1 MPQALFLAF
10 RQIGDPAFRLPLILG
25 VLGAALA
32 VAGLIGLAAWLA
44 GWAAAGGPEWLSW
57 ITQAGGAA
65 AGVFLGWWLFLPVAL
80 GIAAQFTDS
89 VAGAV
94 ERRHYPGLAAP
105 SGASAL
111 AQAGY
116 GVWFGVKLLALQ
128 LLLFPLFFI
137 PFLGA
142 LLALLISA
150 HGLGAGLLRE
160 VALRRMNLAHSRIAW
175 QRLRWQGWMLGLAL
189 ALMAMVPVLNLFV
202 PIIGIAAAAH
212 LLIRGLGG
220 FDTLSGAS
228 TKSGG

>member
-1 MPQALFLAF
+1 MPQALFLAL
-10 RQIGDPAFRLPLILG
+10 RQLGDPAFRLPLILG

-32 VAGLIGLAAWLA
+32 VLGLIGLAAWLA

-128 LLLFPLFFI
+128 LLLLPLFFI

>member
-10 RQIGDPAFRLPLILG
+10 RQMGDPAFRLPLILA

-32 VAGLIGLAAWLA
+32 VTGLIGLAAWLA

-65 AGVFLGWWLFLPVAL
+65 AGVFLGWWLFLPIAL
-80 GIAAQFTDS
+80 GIASLFTDTI
-89 VAGAV
+89 AGAV

-111 AQAGY
+111 AQMGH
-116 GVWFGVKLLALQ
+116 GIWFGCKLLLLQ
-128 LLLFPLFFI
+128 ILLLPLFFI
-137 PFLGA
+137 PIFGA
-142 LLALLISA
+142 LLALLIAA

-160 VALRRMNLAHSRIAW
+160 VALRRMNVAHSRIAW

-189 ALMAMVPVLNLFV
+189 ALMAMVPVLNLLV

-212 LLIRGLGG
+212 LLLRGLGN
-220 FDTLSGAS
+220 FDTLVGAS
-228 TKSGG
+228 PENGG

>member
-10 RQIGDPAFRLPLILG
+10 RQMGDPAFRLPLILA

-65 AGVFLGWWLFLPVAL
+65 AGVFLGWWLFLPIAL
-80 GIAAQFTDS
+80 GIASLFTDTI
-89 VAGAV
+89 AGAV

-111 AQAGY
+111 AQMGH
-116 GVWFGVKLLALQ
+116 GIWFGCKLLLLQ
-128 LLLFPLFFI
+128 ILLLPLFFI
-137 PFLGA
+137 PIFGA
-142 LLALLISA
+142 LLALLIAA

-160 VALRRMNLAHSRIAW
+160 VALRRMNVAHSRIAW

-189 ALMAMVPVLNLFV
+189 ALMAMVPVLNLLV

-212 LLIRGLGG
+212 LLLRGLGN
-220 FDTLSGAS
+220 FDTLAGAS
-228 TKSGG
+228 PENGG

>member
-10 RQIGDPAFRLPLILG
+10 GQIGDPAFRRPLIMG

-32 VAGLIGLAAWLA
+32 VAGLILLAAWLA
-44 GWAAAGGPEWLSW
+44 GWAAAGGPERPSW

-65 AGVFLGWWLFLPVAL
+65 AGVVPGRGLCLPVAPR
-80 GIAAQFTDS
+80 IAAQFTDS

-94 ERRHYPGLAAP
+94 ERRHYPGLAPPA
-105 SGASAL
+105 GASAL

-116 GVWFGVKLLALQ
+116 GLWFGCKLLALQ
-128 LLLFPLFFI
+128 ILLLPLFFI
-137 PFLGA
+137 PIFGA
-142 LLALLISA
+142 LIALLIAA
-150 HGLGAGLLRE
+150 HALGAGLLRE

-175 QRLRWQGWMLGLAL
+175 QRLRWQGWLLGLAL
-189 ALMAMVPVLNLFV
+189 ALMAMVPVLNLLV

-220 FDTLSGAS
+220 FDTFSGAS
-228 TKSGG
+228 TETGG

>member
-10 RQIGDPAFRLPLILG
+10 GQIGDPAFRRPLIMG

-44 GWAAAGGPEWLSW
+44 GWAAAGGPEWLAW

-80 GIAAQFTDS
+80 GIASLFTDTI
-89 VAGAV
+89 AGAV

-111 AQAGY
+111 TQIGH
-116 GVWFGVKLLALQ
+116 GLWFGLKLLALQ
-128 LLLFPLFFI
+128 ILLLPLFFI
-137 PFLGA
+137 PIFGA
-142 LLALLISA
+142 LLALLIAA

-189 ALMAMVPVLNLFV
+189 ALMAMVPVLNLLV

-220 FDTLSGAS
+220 FNTLSGAS
-228 TKSGG
+228 TKNGG

>member
-1 MPQALFLAF
+1 M
-10 RQIGDPAFRLPLILG
+10 GDPAFRLPLILG

-65 AGVFLGWWLFLPVAL
+65 AGVFLGWWLFLPMAL
-80 GIAAQFTDS
+80 GIASLFTDTI
-89 VAGAV
+89 AGAV
-94 ERRHYPGLAAP
+94 ERRHYPGIAAP

-111 AQAGY
+111 AQMGH
-116 GVWFGVKLLALQ
+116 GIWFWVKLLALQ
-128 LLLFPLFFI
+128 MLLLPLFFI
-137 PFLGA
+137 PIFGA
-142 LLALLISA
+142 LIALVIAA

-175 QRLRWQGWMLGLAL
+175 QRLRWQGWLLGLVL
-189 ALMAMVPVLNLFV
+189 ALMAMVPVLNLLV

-220 FDTLSGAS
+220 FDTLAPAS
-228 TKSGG
+228 TQSGG

>member
-10 RQIGDPAFRLPLILG
+10 RQIGDPAFRRPLIMG
-25 VLGAALA
+25 VLGAALS
-32 VAGLIGLAAWLA
+32 VAGLIWLAAWLA
-44 GWAAAGGPEWLSW
+44 GWAASGGPDWLAW
-57 ITQAGGAA
+57 ITQACGAA

-105 SGASAL
+105 AGASVM
-111 AQAGY
+111 AQAGS
-116 GVWFGVKLLALQ
+116 GLWFGVKLLALQ
-128 LLLFPLFFI
+128 ILLLPLFFI
-137 PFLGA
+137 PIFGA
-142 LLALLISA
+142 LIALLIAA
-150 HGLGAGLLRE
+150 HALGAGLLRE

-175 QRLRWQGWMLGLAL
+175 QRLRWQGWLLGLAL
-189 ALMAMVPVLNLFV
+189 ALMAMVPLLNLLV

-220 FDTLSGAS
+220 FDTFSGAS
-228 TKSGG
+228 TETGG

>member
-10 RQIGDPAFRLPLILG
+10 RQLGDPAFRLPLILG

-32 VAGLIGLAAWLA
+32 VLGLIGLAAWLA

-80 GIAAQFTDS
+80 AIAAQFTDS

-94 ERRHYPGLAAP
+94 ERRHYPALAAP
-105 SGASAL
+105 AGASVL
-111 AQAGY
+111 SQAGF
-116 GVWFGVKLLALQ
+116 GLWFGVKLLALQ
-128 LLLFPLFFI
+128 ILLLPLFFI
-137 PFLGA
+137 PIFGA
-142 LLALLISA
+142 LIALLIAA
-150 HGLGAGLLRE
+150 HALGAGLLRE

-175 QRLRWQGWMLGLAL
+175 QRLRWQGWFLGLAL
-189 ALMAMVPVLNLFV
+189 ALMAMVPLLNLCV
-202 PIIGIAAAAH
+202 PIIGIAAATH

-220 FDTLSGAS
+220 FDTLAPAS
-228 TKSGG
+228 TQSGG

>member
-1 MPQALFLAF
+1 MPQALLLAF
-10 RQIGDPAFRLPLILG
+10 RQMGDPAFRLPLILG

-65 AGVFLGWWLFLPVAL
+65 AGVFLGWWLFLPMAL
-80 GIAAQFTDS
+80 GIASLFTDTI
-89 VAGAV
+89 AGAV
-94 ERRHYPGLAAP
+94 ERRHYPGIAAP

-111 AQAGY
+111 AQMGH
-116 GVWFGVKLLALQ
+116 GIWFGVKLLALQ
-128 LLLFPLFFI
+128 MLLLPLFFI
-137 PFLGA
+137 PVFGA
-142 LLALLISA
+142 LIALVIAA

-175 QRLRWQGWMLGLAL
+175 QRLRWQGWLLGLVL
-189 ALMAMVPVLNLFV
+189 ALMAMVPVLNLLV

-220 FDTLSGAS
+220 FDTLAPAS
-228 TKSGG
+228 TQSGG

>member
-10 RQIGDPAFRLPLILG
+10 RQIGDPAFRRPLIMG

-65 AGVFLGWWLFLPVAL
+65 AGVFLGWWLFLPIAL
-80 GIAAQFTDS
+80 GIASLFTDTI
-89 VAGAV
+89 AGAV

-111 AQAGY
+111 AQMGH
-116 GVWFGVKLLALQ
+116 GIWFGCKLLLLQ
-128 LLLFPLFFI
+128 ILLLPLFFI
-137 PFLGA
+137 PIFGA
-142 LLALLISA
+142 LLALLIAA

-189 ALMAMVPVLNLFV
+189 ALMAMVPVLNLLV

-212 LLIRGLGG
+212 LLLRGLGN
-220 FDTLSGAS
+220 FDTLAGTSPEN
-228 TKSGG
+228 GG

>member
-1 MPQALFLAF
+1 MLHALCLAF
-10 RQIGDPAFRLPLILG
+10 RQLGDPAFRLPLILG
-25 VLGAALA
+25 VLGAAWA

-80 GIAAQFTDS
+80 GIASLFTDS
-89 VAGAV
+89 IAGAV

-111 AQAGY
+111 AQAGS

-128 LLLFPLFFI
+128 LLLLPLFFI

>member
-10 RQIGDPAFRLPLILG
+10 RQMGDPAFRLPLILA

-65 AGVFLGWWLFLPVAL
+65 AGVFLGWWLFLPIAL
-80 GIAAQFTDS
+80 GIASLFTDTI
-89 VAGAV
+89 AGAV

-111 AQAGY
+111 AQMGH
-116 GVWFGVKLLALQ
+116 GIWFGCKLLLLQ
-128 LLLFPLFFI
+128 ILLLPLFFI
-137 PFLGA
+137 PIFGA
-142 LLALLISA
+142 LLALLIAA

-160 VALRRMNLAHSRIAW
+160 VALRRMNVAHSRIAW

-189 ALMAMVPVLNLFV
+189 ALMAMVPVLNLLV

-212 LLIRGLGG
+212 LLLRGLGN
-220 FDTLSGAS
+220 FDTLAGTSPEN
-228 TKSGG
+228 GG

>member
-10 RQIGDPAFRLPLILG
+10 RQMGDPAFRRPLILG

-32 VAGLIGLAAWLA
+32 VAGLIALAAWLA
-44 GWAAAGGPEWLSW
+44 GWAASGGPDWLSW

-80 GIAAQFTDS
+80 GIASLFTDS
-89 VAGAV
+89 IAGAV

-111 AQAGY
+111 AQMGH
-116 GVWFGVKLLALQ
+116 GLWFGVKLLALQ
-128 LLLFPLFFI
+128 LLLLPLFFI

-142 LLALLISA
+142 LLALLIAA

-175 QRLRWQGWMLGLAL
+175 QRLRWQGWLLGLVL
-189 ALMAMVPVLNLFV
+189 ALMAMVPALNLLV

-220 FDTLSGAS
+220 FDPLSNAS
-228 TKSGG
+228 AEIRG

>member
-10 RQIGDPAFRLPLILG
+10 RQMGDPAFRLPLILG
-25 VLGAALA
+25 VIGAALA

-94 ERRHYPGLAAP
+94 ERRHYPGLAEPA
-105 SGASAL
+105 GASLL

-128 LLLFPLFFI
+128 LLLSPLFFI

>member
-1 MPQALFLAF
+1 M
-10 RQIGDPAFRLPLILG
+10 GH
-25 VLGAALA
+25 
-32 VAGLIGLAAWLA
+32 GL
-44 GWAAAGGPEWLSW
+44 
-57 ITQAGGAA
+57 
-65 AGVFLGWWLFLPVAL
+65 
-80 GIAAQFTDS
+80 
-89 VAGAV
+89 
-94 ERRHYPGLAAP
+94 
-105 SGASAL
+105 
-111 AQAGY
+111 
-116 GVWFGVKLLALQ
+116 WFGVKLLALQ
-128 LLLFPLFFI
+128 MLLLPLFFI
-137 PFLGA
+137 PIFGA
-142 LLALLISA
+142 LLALLIAA

>member
-10 RQIGDPAFRLPLILG
+10 GQIGDPAFRRPLIMG

-32 VAGLIGLAAWLA
+32 VAGLILLAAWLA

-80 GIAAQFTDS
+80 GIASLFTDS
-89 VAGAV
+89 IAGAV

-111 AQAGY
+111 AQLGH
-116 GVWFGVKLLALQ
+116 GLWFGVKLLALQ
-128 LLLFPLFFI
+128 MLLLPLFFI
-137 PFLGA
+137 PIFGA
-142 LLALLISA
+142 LLALLIAA

>member
-10 RQIGDPAFRLPLILG
+10 RQMGDPAFRLPLILA

-32 VAGLIGLAAWLA
+32 VTGLIGLAAWLA
-44 GWAAAGGPEWLSW
+44 GWAAAGGPEWLAW

-65 AGVFLGWWLFLPVAL
+65 AGVFLGWWLFLPIAL
-80 GIAAQFTDS
+80 GIASLFTDTI
-89 VAGAV
+89 AGAV

-105 SGASAL
+105 AGATVL

-116 GVWFGVKLLALQ
+116 GLWFGCKLLALQ
-128 LLLFPLFFI
+128 ILLLPLFFI
-137 PFLGA
+137 PIFGA
-142 LLALLISA
+142 LIALLIAA
-150 HGLGAGLLRE
+150 HALGAGLLRE

-175 QRLRWQGWMLGLAL
+175 QRLRWQGWLLGLAL
-189 ALMAMVPVLNLFV
+189 ALMAMVPLLNLLV

-220 FDTLSGAS
+220 FDTFSGAS
-228 TKSGG
+228 TETGG

>member
-1 MPQALFLAF
+1 MPQALLLAF
-10 RQIGDPAFRLPLILG
+10 RQMGDPAFRLPLILG
-25 VLGAALA
+25 VIGAALA

-94 ERRHYPGLAAP
+94 ERRHYPGLAEPA
-105 SGASAL
+105 GASLL

-128 LLLFPLFFI
+128 LLLLPLFFI

>member
-10 RQIGDPAFRLPLILG
+10 GQIGDPAFRRPLILG

-80 GIAAQFTDS
+80 SIAAQFTDS

-105 SGASAL
+105 AGATVL

-116 GVWFGVKLLALQ
+116 GLWFGCKLLALQ
-128 LLLFPLFFI
+128 ILLLPLFFI
-137 PFLGA
+137 PIFGA
-142 LLALLISA
+142 LIALLIAA
-150 HGLGAGLLRE
+150 HALGAGLLRE

-175 QRLRWQGWMLGLAL
+175 QRLRWQGWLLGLAL
-189 ALMAMVPVLNLFV
+189 ALMAMVPVLNLLV

-220 FDTLSGAS
+220 FDTFSGAS
-228 TKSGG
+228 TETGG

>member
-1 MPQALFLAF
+1 MPQALFLAL
-10 RQIGDPAFRLPLILG
+10 RQLGDPAFRLPLILG

-32 VAGLIGLAAWLA
+32 VLGLIGLAAWLA

-80 GIAAQFTDS
+80 GIASLFTDS
-89 VAGAV
+89 IAGAV

-128 LLLFPLFFI
+128 LLLLPLFFI

>member
-10 RQIGDPAFRLPLILG
+10 RQMGDPAFRLPLILA

-65 AGVFLGWWLFLPVAL
+65 AGVFLGWWLFLPIAL
-80 GIAAQFTDS
+80 GIASLFTDTI
-89 VAGAV
+89 AGAV

-111 AQAGY
+111 AQMGH
-116 GVWFGVKLLALQ
+116 GIWFGCKLLLLQ
-128 LLLFPLFFI
+128 ILLLPLFFI
-137 PFLGA
+137 PIFGA
-142 LLALLISA
+142 LLALLIAA

-175 QRLRWQGWMLGLAL
+175 QRLRWQGWVLGLAL
-189 ALMAMVPVLNLFV
+189 ALMAMVPVLNLLV

-212 LLIRGLGG
+212 LLIRGLGN
-220 FDTLSGAS
+220 FDTLAGAS
-228 TKSGG
+228 PENGG

>member
-10 RQIGDPAFRLPLILG
+10 RQIGDPAFRRPLLLA

-32 VAGLIGLAAWLA
+32 VAGLIWLAAWLA

-65 AGVFLGWWLFLPVAL
+65 AGVFLGWWLFLPIAL
-80 GIAAQFTDS
+80 GIASLFTDAIAS
-89 VAGAV
+89 AV

-105 SGASAL
+105 SGASAFMQMGHGL
-111 AQAGY
+111 
-116 GVWFGVKLLALQ
+116 WFGCKLLLLQ
-128 LLLFPLFFI
+128 ILLLPLFFI
-137 PFLGA
+137 PVLGA
-142 LLALLISA
+142 LLALLIAA

-175 QRLRWQGWMLGLAL
+175 QRLRWQGWVLGLAL
-189 ALMAMVPVLNLFV
+189 ALMAMVPVLNLLV

-212 LLIRGLGG
+212 LLLRGLGH
-220 FDTLSGAS
+220 FDTLAGTSPEN
-228 TKSGG
+228 GG

>member
-10 RQIGDPAFRLPLILG
+10 RQFGDPAFRRPLIMG

-32 VAGLIGLAAWLA
+32 VAGLIWLAAWLA
-44 GWAAAGGPEWLSW
+44 GWAAAGGPEWLAW

-65 AGVFLGWWLFLPVAL
+65 AGVFLGWWLFLPVSL
-80 GIAAQFTDS
+80 GIAAQFTES

-94 ERRHYPGLAAP
+94 ERRHYPGLAPPA
-105 SGASAL
+105 GASAL

-116 GVWFGVKLLALQ
+116 GLWFGCKLLALQ
-128 LLLFPLFFI
+128 ILLLPLFFI
-137 PFLGA
+137 PIFGA
-142 LLALLISA
+142 LIALLIAA
-150 HGLGAGLLRE
+150 HALGAGLLRE

-175 QRLRWQGWMLGLAL
+175 QRLRWQGWLLGLAL
-189 ALMAMVPVLNLFV
+189 ALMAMVPLLNLLV

-220 FDTLSGAS
+220 FDTFSGAS
-228 TKSGG
+228 TETGG

>member
-10 RQIGDPAFRLPLILG
+10 GQFGDAAFRRPLIMG

-44 GWAAAGGPEWLSW
+44 GWAAAGGPDWLSW

-94 ERRHYPGLAAP
+94 ERRHYPGLAPPA
-105 SGASAL
+105 GASAL

-116 GVWFGVKLLALQ
+116 GLWFGCKLLALQ
-128 LLLFPLFFI
+128 ILLLPLFFI
-137 PFLGA
+137 PIFGA
-142 LLALLISA
+142 LIALLIAA
-150 HGLGAGLLRE
+150 HALGAGLLRE

-175 QRLRWQGWMLGLAL
+175 QRLRWQGWMLGLVL
-189 ALMAMVPVLNLFV
+189 ALMAMVPLLNLLV

-220 FDTLSGAS
+220 FDTFSGAS
-228 TKSGG
+228 TETGG

>member
-1 MPQALFLAF
+1 M
-10 RQIGDPAFRLPLILG
+10 GDPAFRLPLILG

-65 AGVFLGWWLFLPVAL
+65 AGVFLGWWLFLPMAL
-80 GIAAQFTDS
+80 GIASLFTDTI
-89 VAGAV
+89 AGAV
-94 ERRHYPGLAAP
+94 ERRHYPGLAPP

-111 AQAGY
+111 AQMGH
-116 GVWFGVKLLALQ
+116 GIWFGVKLLALQ
-128 LLLFPLFFI
+128 MLLLPLFFI
-137 PFLGA
+137 PIFGA
-142 LLALLISA
+142 LIALAIAA

-175 QRLRWQGWMLGLAL
+175 QRLRWQGWLLGLVL
-189 ALMAMVPVLNLFV
+189 ALMAMVPVLNLLV

-220 FDTLSGAS
+220 FDTLAPAS
-228 TKSGG
+228 TQSGG